1 MGCPACGESGC
12 EQCTQ
17 GRIEIAA
24 CPLTVITEDIWEM
37 IWLADLYKKG
47 LPPMDGGAM
56 DQTAVFVRAARF
68 YWNTEAEFKAKKG
81 ILNDG

>member
-1 MGCPACGESGC
+1 
-12 EQCTQ
+12 
-17 GRIEIAA
+17 
-24 CPLTVITEDIWEM
+24 M